1 MTHIDQKVFQK
12 LPVAVN
18 TVRIIEELMEIGP
31 NKVCDSYLRQL
42 LENIVEP
49 FANASAKWQVL
60 IHVFEG
66 GQSVNLDDFPVV
78 AAIMTW
84 QNS

>member
-49 FANASAKWQVL
+49 FANASAK
-60 IHVFEG
+60 
-66 GQSVNLDDFPVV
+66 
-78 AAIMTW
+78 
-84 QNS
+84 